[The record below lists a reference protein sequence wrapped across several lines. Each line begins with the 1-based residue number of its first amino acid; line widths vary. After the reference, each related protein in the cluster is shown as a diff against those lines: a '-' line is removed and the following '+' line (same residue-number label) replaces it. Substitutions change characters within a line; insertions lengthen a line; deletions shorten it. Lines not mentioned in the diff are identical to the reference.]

1 MKDDSP
7 PLTRRQL
14 WAIARFDLG
23 LSGREFGRLS
33 YRTLDALLSRL
44 NLRRETEDY
53 RFGQVCAVV
62 ANCLSPRKGRPHAPH
77 NFFGSLKGIEQR
89 QSPLEMLA
97 QIELINAQQNSRQ

>member
-1 MKDDSP
+1 VTDDK

-33 YRTLDALLSRL
+33 YRTMDALLARY
-44 NLRRETEDY
+44 NLRRETEDF
-53 RFGQVCAVV
+53 RAGQICAIV
-62 ANCLSPRKGRPHAPH
+62 ANCLAPRKGRPHGPH
-77 NFFGSLKGIEQR
+77 NFFGSLKQIEQT

-97 QIELINAQQNSRQ
+97 QIELINATQNAKR